1 MKKVDVNVSKKIM
14 KNRLYMERIAQTQ
27 PKTTCLN
34 FGHLK
39 KADGQGKRKF
49 IKSDPK
55 IQKRRILKKMIL
67 INIFILQNLS
77 II

>member
-14 KNRLYMERIAQTQ
+14 KNRLYMERIVQTQ

-39 KADGQGKRKF
+39 KADG
-49 IKSDPK
+49 
-55 IQKRRILKKMIL
+55 
-67 INIFILQNLS
+67 
-77 II
+77 